1 MDEDGSLTHSNARSA
16 SFRRAVP
23 PPPRLERNRVVRAPT
38 SGSDSTGKSTA
49 LKSVTPSAPNVSSWR
64 PTSDSSPITATPAG
78 VGAPS
83 RRRAGVTGRIIP
95 TDAEPGAIEAGCV
108 NFIDKALANED
119 ARALPLYRLG
129 VSGTDA
135 VAKERF
141 AKAFV
146 ELDPTRQDRVLIA
159 LESGQAPGWP
169 EGPISAPVFFETVRA
184 HTIIGFLADPKYGGN
199 RDYAGWKLVGYPGPR
214 HHLGGYT
221 PEQMLGKAKIKT
233 IWGGEL

>member
-1 MDEDGSLTHSNARSA
+1 MPGEFEGRVGPGVSRRQFLRDGSIYGGGIWIVLQLPRPKAARAAAA
-16 SFRRAVP
+16 S
-23 PPPRLERNRVVRAPT
+23 
-38 SGSDSTGKSTA
+38 
-49 LKSVTPSAPNVSSWR
+49 
-64 PTSDSSPITATPAG
+64 ATPVVFSLTEWKTVEAI
-78 VGAPS
+78 
-83 RRRAGVTGRIIP
+83 TGRIIP

-129 VSGTDA
+129 ASGTDA

-146 ELDPTRQDRVLIA
+146 ELDPTRQDQVLVA

-221 PEQMLGKAKIKT
+221 PAQMLGKAKIKT
-233 IWGGEL
+233 IWGSEL